1 MIRIVTIKG
10 KHSWFVS
17 TILNEG
23 AYLPYSIFHKGPQRW

>member
-23 AYLPYSIFHKGPQRW
+23 AYLP